1 MDELIMR
8 AEEIARKAHAG
19 QKDKAEKDY
28 INHPLWVSAHVEGGT
43 YEKVA
48 ALLHDVIEDTN
59 INAQDLLD
67 SHIPDAVVRA
77 VEILSKEKN
86 ESYFKYIARIRK
98 NEISRRVKIA
108 DLKHN
113 SQLKRLKSIKIKDL
127 LRWIKY
133 QIALIYLLA

>member
-1 MDELIMR
+1 MDELLMR

-19 QKDKAEKDY
+19 QKDKAGKDY
-28 INHPLWVSAHVEGGT
+28 INHPLWVSEHVEGGT
-43 YEKVA
+43 YEKAA

-67 SHIPDAVVRA
+67 SDIPYAVVRA

-98 NEISRRVKIA
+98 NEISKRVKIA

>member
-1 MDELIMR
+1 MDELLMR

-19 QKDKAEKDY
+19 QKDKAGKDY

-43 YEKVA
+43 YEKAA

-67 SHIPDAVVRA
+67 SDIPYAVVRA

-98 NEISRRVKIA
+98 NEISKRVKIA

>member
-1 MDELIMR
+1 MDELLVR

-19 QKDKAEKDY
+19 QKDKAGNDY
-28 INHPLWVSAHVEGGT
+28 INHPLWVSAHVEGGA
-43 YEKVA
+43 YEKAA
-48 ALLHDVIEDTN
+48 ALLHDVIEDTG
-59 INAQDLLD
+59 INAQDLSD
-67 SHIPDAVVRA
+67 YDIPDAVVRA
-77 VEILSKEKN
+77 VEILSKKKN
-86 ESYFKYIARIRK
+86 ESYFKYIVRIRK

-133 QIALIYLLA
+133 EISLIYLLA